1 MFEGE
6 SLARTASQEHAAQ
19 LGRQRSHSASSRNT
33 SFAPVAASISRPA
46 PIHETASNHSSA
58 TLHEGDLEAGA
69 QEKSEK
75 AEAAAP
81 APPAAEDE
89 FLVTLKGREH
99 LNPHTWNVTYRWALT
114 GFAGL
119 LVLNAVRS
127 LPSLPFAST
136 SVPLTHVLCPHRLSP
151 RPHPQTSSLVLS
163 VTSTFRKKSA
173 SS

>member
-136 SVPLTHVLCPHRLSP
+136 SR
-151 RPHPQTSSLVLS
+151 
-163 VTSTFRKKSA
+163 
-173 SS
+173 